1 MMKHKVG
8 DVVTI
13 RKDLQKSVFKLCGAQ
28 LVIDSMLEHKGVK
41 TTVTTVKNGC
51 YKVSIDNGRFV
62 WTDEM
67 FEEEKSK
74 TTIQESLIVDM
85 DKIILKLRGLLD
97 NESSGT
103 RRAVIEEMIADMK
116 INKNLL

>member
-1 MMKHKVG
+1 
-8 DVVTI
+8 
-13 RKDLQKSVFKLCGAQ
+13 
-28 LVIDSMLEHKGVK
+28 
-41 TTVTTVKNGC
+41 
-51 YKVSIDNGRFV
+51 
-62 WTDEM
+62 M